1 MENTLLT
8 DEILNGKW
16 KTSINDSKGIGIVY
30 CGGSRSFDLEQ
41 ENSDFD
47 ICVIKTTHNESD
59 IGIKLNSFE
68 DGINAHAII
77 QSLEDIFGDSNSKII
92 GCSYKQ
98 WFLSLM
104 NEKNIIWI
112 NKNYINLKEILLK
125 TIPNMRQYTTTNFLL
140 SIPQE
145 EVDHL
150 VQNAKIQLSYKK
162 SYLYWIAATYLLSNI
177 YTLTDSQK
185 LLAQKIKV
193 SHNAFLIDDMKLTD
207 EEIESSKNTIL
218 TGIELAKTIDS
229 PQNNLNNMY
238 LENIKPIA
246 DVCYANDTRTL

>member
-1 MENTLLT
+1 MENTLLIN
-8 DEILNGKW
+8 EILNGKW
-16 KTSINDSKGIGIVY
+16 KTPINDSKGIGIVH
-30 CGGSRSFDLEQ
+30 CGGSRSFNLEQ

-47 ICVIKTTHNESD
+47 IGVIKTNHNESD

-68 DGINAHAII
+68 DGINAHAMID
-77 QSLEDIFGDSNSKII
+77 SLEDIFGDSNSKTIDY
-92 GCSYKQ
+92 SYKQ

-104 NEKNIIWI
+104 NEENIIWT
-112 NKNYINLKEILLK
+112 NENYIILKEVLLK

-140 SIPQE
+140 SIPQKE
-145 EVDHL
+145 INHL
-150 VQNAKIQLSYKK
+150 VQNAKVQFSYKK
-162 SYLYWIAATYLLSNI
+162 SYLYWIAATYLLSNV

-229 PQNNLNNMY
+229 PQNNLNNIY
-238 LENIKPIA
+238 LENIKPVA
-246 DVCYANDTRTL
+246 DICYANDTRIL